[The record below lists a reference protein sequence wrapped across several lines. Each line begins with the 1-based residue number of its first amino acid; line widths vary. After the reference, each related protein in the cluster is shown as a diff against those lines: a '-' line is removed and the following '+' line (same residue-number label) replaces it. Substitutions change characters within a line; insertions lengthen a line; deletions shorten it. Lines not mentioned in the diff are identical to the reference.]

1 MERART
7 GTRISPNYEPA
18 PQTVEL
24 IEKILLRREH
34 RQSKQYN
41 SVAGGCL
48 QLSTTLLLSLS
59 RQTKVF
65 SFRFLR

>member
-7 GTRISPNYEPA
+7 GTRISPNYESA

-24 IEKILLRREH
+24 IEKKLLRREH

-41 SVAGGCL
+41 RVAGG
-48 QLSTTLLLSLS
+48 
-59 RQTKVF
+59 RY
-65 SFRFLR
+65 FLGPCPT